1 MPPRVIIY
9 KMATSQQE
17 RLVAQSLVLSIWM
30 DKLKYE
36 DAERKYQEIIAD
48 KHSGLKI
55 QVIITKF

>member
-1 MPPRVIIY
+1 
-9 KMATSQQE
+9 MATSQQE
-17 RLVAQSLVLSIWM
+17 RLFAQSLVLSVWM

-48 KHSGLKI
+48 KHCGLKI